1 LALNSNAG
9 GFLRLLRVAGI
20 TTPIIGFGR
29 LLRDH

>member
-1 LALNSNAG
+1 VLIHNPG

-20 TTPIIGFGR
+20 TRPITGFGR